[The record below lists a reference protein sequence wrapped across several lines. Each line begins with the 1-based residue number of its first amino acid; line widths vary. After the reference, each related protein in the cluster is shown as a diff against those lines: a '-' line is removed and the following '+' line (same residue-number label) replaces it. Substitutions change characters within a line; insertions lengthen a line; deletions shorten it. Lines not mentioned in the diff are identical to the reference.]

1 MASIVKYKG
10 SLQSIGNTVIEKGSH
25 NYALIEIGGVIV
37 EKVWASAA
45 LDGFLRRGLT
55 DQGDVTVW
63 ISSGKRIVAVEL
75 SDGKRYLQLY
85 APASPVSA
93 SVLSI
98 ITLPLFGLGLVFALV
113 YFLGSS
119 YLEYQ
124 DYNALKSEGG
134 YIGLGG

>member
-1 MASIVKYKG
+1 MAGIVKYSG
-10 SLQSIGNTVIEKGSH
+10 SLQSIGNTVIDRGAH

-37 EKVWASAA
+37 EKVWASPA

-63 ISSGKRIVAVEL
+63 ILSGKSIVAVEL
-75 SDGKRYLQLY
+75 SDRKRYLQLLSL
-85 APASPVSA
+85 AGPVGMVIASIVLLPV
-93 SVLSI
+93 
-98 ITLPLFGLGLVFALV
+98 FGAGLLLGPIYFA
-113 YFLGSS
+113 GSG
-119 YLEYQ
+119 YQEYK